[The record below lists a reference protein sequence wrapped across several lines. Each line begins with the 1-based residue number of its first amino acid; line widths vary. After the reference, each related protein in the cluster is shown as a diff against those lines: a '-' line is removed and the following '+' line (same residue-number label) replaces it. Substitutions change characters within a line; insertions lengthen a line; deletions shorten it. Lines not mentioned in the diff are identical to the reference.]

1 VVKTAKQINA
11 WKGAATGWDSILA
24 HVGEVTESTD
34 FVRQALLHNNDD
46 LRLSA
51 LEMVCASL
59 RTTAMPS
66 AEDLNLII
74 ETLGLTLKSVAM
86 EHKQQVRVKVRD
98 RVRVSHG
105 RAQAADKRC
114 VAYKRTVI

>member
-1 VVKTAKQINA
+1 MVKTAKQINA

-24 HVGEVTESTD
+24 HVQVTESTD

-66 AEDLNLII
+66 VEDLNLVI

-86 EHKQQVRVKVRD
+86 EHKQQVSVKVIYRD
-98 RVRVSHG
+98 TVRVS
-105 RAQAADKRC
+105 RD
-114 VAYKRTVI
+114 RTTSSR